1 MTQRQ
6 QQQVLASQ
14 DERPNFRMPDT
25 DDYPKGPA
33 IGEAIP
39 DFTLPDQQGN
49 QVRFS
54 EVRGKGQALVMFHRS
69 ARW

>member
-1 MTQRQ
+1 MTQQQ

-14 DERPNFRMPDT
+14 DERPNFRMQDT
-25 DDYPKGPA
+25 DNYPIGPA
-33 IGEAIP
+33 IGEATP

-49 QVRFS
+49 PVRFS

>member
-1 MTQRQ
+1 LTPQRQ
-6 QQQVLASQ
+6 LQVLASQ
-14 DERPNFRMPDT
+14 DERPNLRMPDT
-25 DDYPKGPA
+25 SDYPKGPA

-54 EVRGKGQALVMFHRS
+54 EVRGKGRALVMFHRS